1 MRNINTDLIDAMKIY
16 LPKGN
21 NLANA
26 LMDILYLGKEA
37 TYRRLRG
44 EVPFTFAEVATI
56 SQHMGIS
63 LDKIV
68 GADLNDNAIVNLNM
82 LQCQRPTETYYSI
95 IDSYLKY
102 EALSK
107 FQLFKWIYP
116 HESTYAGRHYE
127 DLEIPEKLIDK
138 QKEFVNLSQLFQST
152 NYIWDK
158 EIFIRLVNEVK
169 FFLNINLISEDS
181 VKRIKKELLILLNEL
196 EKISAQGKYSSG
208 KDVKIYISDINFE
221 STYSYVETDI
231 YHQCL
236 IGVFSINSITS
247 KDDFLFQ
254 HLKLWIQS
262 LKKYSTL
269 ISQSGEVQR
278 IHFFNRQQ
286 ELVKSL

>member
-82 LQCQRPTETYYSI
+82 LQCQRPAETYYSI
-95 IDSYLKY
+95 IDSYIKLFGQLIERESSERSTSSNTVPQTLYLKY

-107 FQLFKWIYP
+107 FQLFKWIYQ

-221 STYSYVETDI
+221 
-231 YHQCL
+231 
-236 IGVFSINSITS
+236 
-247 KDDFLFQ
+247 
-254 HLKLWIQS
+254 
-262 LKKYSTL
+262 
-269 ISQSGEVQR
+269 
-278 IHFFNRQQ
+278 
-286 ELVKSL
+286 

>member
-1 MRNINTDLIDAMKIY
+1 M
-16 LPKGN
+16 
-21 NLANA
+21 
-26 LMDILYLGKEA
+26 
-37 TYRRLRG
+37 
-44 EVPFTFAEVATI
+44 
-56 SQHMGIS
+56 
-63 LDKIV
+63 
-68 GADLNDNAIVNLNM
+68 
-82 LQCQRPTETYYSI
+82 
-95 IDSYLKY
+95 
-102 EALSK
+102 
-107 FQLFKWIYP
+107 
-116 HESTYAGRHYE
+116 
-127 DLEIPEKLIDK
+127 IDK

-196 EKISAQGKYSSG
+196 EKILAQGKYSSG